1 MTNERALQLA
11 DRFLKK
17 NDSQAFE
24 ELWSS
29 TVNMVEPYKYFDPTG
44 ARDEEDFLQAT
55 RIGLWQALQSFQEGK
70 GSTILTWIRMRMT
83 QLIIK
88 ELRAITRTTRLGHKI
103 SLDNSI
109 HQVVGKQVDS
119 YPSVERMIYQQ
130 LASSDSYQ
138 AATVEWSEELYWTII
153 ADVEQRL
160 KRNIRLV
167 KVFRIKLAFPHISRD
182 TIAKM
187 LTISRPAISGYF
199 ETIRNCIGLATAKY
213 AL

>member
-11 DRFLKK
+11 DQFLKK

-24 ELWSS
+24 ELWAS

-55 RIGLWQALQSFQEGK
+55 RIGLWQALNSFREGK
-70 GSTILTWIRMRMT
+70 GSTILSWIRMRMT

-103 SLDNSI
+103 SLDSST
-109 HQVVGKQVDS
+109 HPVSQQGDS

-130 LASSDSYQ
+130 LISSDSYQ
-138 AATVEWSEELYWTII
+138 AATTEWSEELYWTII

-167 KVFRIKLAFPHISRD
+167 KVFRIKLAFPHITRD

-187 LTISRPAISGYF
+187 LIISRPAISGYF

>member
-11 DRFLKK
+11 DQFLKK

-44 ARDEEDFLQAT
+44 ARDSEDFLQAT

-70 GSTILTWIRMRMT
+70 GSTILSWIRMRMT

-88 ELRAITRTTRLGHKI
+88 ELRAITRTTRMGHKV
-103 SLDNSI
+103 SLDSPI
-109 HQVVGKQVDS
+109 STHQADS

-130 LASSDSYQ
+130 LISSDSYQ

-167 KVFRIKLAFPHISRD
+167 KVFRIKLAFPHITRD
-182 TIAKM
+182 TISKM

-199 ETIRNCIGLATAKY
+199 ETIRNCIGLATSKY

>member
-11 DRFLKK
+11 DKFLKK

-44 ARDEEDFLQAT
+44 ARDQEDFLQAT
-55 RIGLWQALQSFQEGK
+55 RVGLWQALQTFKEGK

-88 ELRAITRTTRLGHKI
+88 ELRAINRTTRLGYKI
-103 SLDNSI
+103 SLDTTI
-109 HQVVGKQVDS
+109 HAPHQDMT
-119 YPSVERMIYQQ
+119 PSVERMIYQQ
-130 LASSDSYQ
+130 LVSSDSYQ
-138 AATVEWSEELYWTII
+138 AATLEWSEELYWTIV
-153 ADVEQRL
+153 ADVERRL
-160 KRNIRLV
+160 KRNIRLI
-167 KVFRIKLAFPHISRD
+167 KVFRIKLAFPHISRG
-182 TIAKM
+182 TIARM

-199 ETIRNCIGLATAKY
+199 ETIRNCIGLATTKY

>member
-11 DRFLKK
+11 DQFLKK

-24 ELWSS
+24 ELWTL

-44 ARDEEDFLQAT
+44 ARDQEDFLQAT
-55 RIGLWQALQSFQEGK
+55 RIGLWQALQSFEEGR
-70 GSTILTWIRMRMT
+70 GSTILSWIRMRMT

-88 ELRAITRTTRLGHKI
+88 ELRAINRTTRLGSKI
-103 SLDNSI
+103 SLDTSI
-109 HQVVGKQVDS
+109 YASHQDTA
-119 YPSVERMIYQQ
+119 PSVERMIYQQ
-130 LASSDSYQ
+130 LISSDSYQ
-138 AATVEWSEELYWTII
+138 AATTEWSEELYWTII

-167 KVFRIKLAFPHISRD
+167 KVFRIKLAFPHITRN

>member
-11 DRFLKK
+11 DKFLRQ

-44 ARDEEDFLQAT
+44 ARDSEDFLQAT
-55 RIGLWQALQSFQEGK
+55 RIGLWQALNSFQEGR

-88 ELRAITRTTRLGHKI
+88 ELRAINRTTRLGHKI

-109 HQVVGKQVDS
+109 HQVSQDGDS

-130 LASSDSYQ
+130 LISSDSYQ

-199 ETIRNCIGLATAKY
+199 ETIRNCIGLATTKY